1 MPYLLQ
7 YKSAAVIMFAPNG
20 LLHRL
25 QYFTSTSIY
34 NRDFDDEEYKI
45 AIIPIIRKGG
55 VLIFPK
61 CVFLALKNE
70 GDSSTW
76 IRMSFSLCKFH
87 FRIDIFII

>member
-1 MPYLLQ
+1 MPWPQSVSYTVPYLFQ

-55 VLIFPK
+55 GLNFPK
-61 CVFLALKNE
+61 MCIFGLKKL
-70 GDSSTW
+70 GLFFYLD
-76 IRMSFSLCKFH
+76 
-87 FRIDIFII
+87 